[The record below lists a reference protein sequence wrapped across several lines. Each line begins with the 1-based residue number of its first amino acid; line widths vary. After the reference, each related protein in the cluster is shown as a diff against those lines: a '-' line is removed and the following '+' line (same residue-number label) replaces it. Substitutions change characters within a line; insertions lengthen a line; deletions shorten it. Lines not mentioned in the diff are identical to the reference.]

1 MSFSPPSSR
10 TQIYLDQGRYE
21 EAAKLLREQLA
32 SSPDDVVTLL
42 QLATCYYQDDTD
54 EGNTKRG
61 LEAIESAIRLEP
73 EFSPAHGLHARL
85 LADQKK
91 YSPAL
96 AAAQQA
102 IALDPYD
109 SDSHGAEAV
118 VHAKRQHWA
127 LAEKAAKRGLAIDP
141 EDNPCSAILTHAL
154 LMQGKTSEHQEELGY
169 RMSRDPEDPYTH
181 FNMGLAALRS
191 GDHRQAE
198 VHLKEALRLQP
209 DFEPARQLLL
219 EAFRSRSPVYRGFL
233 KFSFALSKLPP
244 HYRTGAVIAIYLVFR
259 TLRSALDTAAP
270 IAAAVLTYLWLAFS
284 LFSFIG
290 RGLGNLIILCDPSAR
305 LALNAR
311 ETQEGLCV
319 GLPIALSLLTL
330 IAGIGL
336 SLPLLLILTACLIAP
351 AIPAS
356 VYFQAE
362 KRAGQKIYG
371 TAAAITTLC
380 AAIVFIGS
388 FFSSDVALP
397 LHPLTSLP
405 LLLGAGIAFATTW
418 AALFNFKTD

>member
-1 MSFSPPSSR
+1 MSPPQSGR
-10 TQIYLDQGRYE
+10 TQIYLDQGRYD

-32 SSPDDVVTLL
+32 SSPDDVVILL
-42 QLATCYYQDDTD
+42 QLATCYYQDDSD
-54 EGNTKRG
+54 EGNNKRG

-73 EFSPAHGLHARL
+73 EFAPAHGLHARL

-91 YSPAL
+91 YVPAL
-96 AAAQQA
+96 AAARQA

-109 SDSHGAEAV
+109 SDCHGAEAV

-127 LAEKAAKRGLAIDP
+127 LAEEAAKRGLAIDA

-154 LMQGKTSEHQEELGY
+154 LMQGKTAEHQEEVSY

-181 FNMGLAALRS
+181 FNMGLATLRA

-219 EAFRSRSPVYRGFL
+219 EAFRSRSPLYRGFL

-244 HYRTGAVIAIYLVFR
+244 HYRTGAVIAIYLVYR

-270 IAAAVLTYLWLAFS
+270 MAAAVLTYIWISFS

-290 RGLGNLIILCDPSAR
+290 RGLGNLIILCDRSAR
-305 LALNAR
+305 LALNPR
-311 ETQEGLCV
+311 ETWEGLCV
-319 GLPIALSLLTL
+319 GLPVALSLLTL
-330 IAGIGL
+330 IAGIAL
-336 SLPLLLILTACLIAP
+336 NLPTLLVLTACLIAP
-351 AIPAS
+351 AVPAS
-356 VYFQAE
+356 VYFQADR
-362 KRAGQKIYG
+362 RAGQKLYG
-371 TAAAITTLC
+371 TAAVITAIC
-380 AAIVFIGS
+380 ALIVFAGS
-388 FFSSDVALP
+388 LLAPEADLGI
-397 LHPLTSLP
+397 HPATSLP
-405 LLLGAGIAFATTW
+405 LLIGAFIAFATTW